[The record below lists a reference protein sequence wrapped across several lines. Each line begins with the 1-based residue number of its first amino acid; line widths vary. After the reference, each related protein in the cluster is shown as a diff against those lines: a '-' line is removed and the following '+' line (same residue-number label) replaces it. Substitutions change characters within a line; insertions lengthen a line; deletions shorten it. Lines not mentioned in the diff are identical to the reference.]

1 MMDYYFHFIVSQ
13 ALIDLKL
20 SQLLTVILVH
30 FNMPMELPKIAKMNL
45 IFIMEPLI
53 LINNYKREWKV
64 IF

>member
-1 MMDYYFHFIVSQ
+1 MDYYFHFIVSQ

-30 FNMPMELPKIAKMNL
+30 FNMPMELPKIAKVNL

>member
-1 MMDYYFHFIVSQ
+1 MDYYFHFIVSQ

-30 FNMPMELPKIAKMNL
+30 FNMRMELPKIAKVNL